1 MSPEEAPKFI
11 RSNLTVLRE
20 DIARAKS
27 YLIKH
32 PHGRAENLAAS
43 WLKEQGIEQPGQI
56 NTDHDEQIQNIIR
69 AYSLRKAFY
78 QAVFELVASG
88 DIILTEATTKFE
100 PSLGFSQGGGSQF
113 GMRMTMQAQ
122 KYDMGFAEP
131 HSFQK
136 ISLPDDMPSDPDIF
150 LDGISCTSLHPGI
163 REAVEQ
169 SLACF
174 RRGLYMPATAMLAAA
189 TEATWSE
196 CGAAVATNLADA
208 RLTNLF
214 SDPYASISKKVADL
228 SNALEQPN
236 GKALVKSAGSSI
248 AKVREA
254 EVWTGV
260 LRDRRNALHWTKAK
274 SFVADHSETA
284 TLLIAS
290 PIHIGTLEAI
300 RLKC

>member
-1 MSPEEAPKFI
+1 MTPEEAPKSI
-11 RSNLTVLRE
+11 RSKLIVLRE
-20 DIARAKS
+20 DISRAKS

-32 PHGRAENLAAS
+32 ATGRAENLAAA
-43 WLKEQGIEQPGQI
+43 WLNEQGIEQPDQI
-56 NTDHDEQIQNIIR
+56 NTDHEDQIQNIIR

-88 DIILTEATTKFE
+88 DMILTEATTKFE
-100 PSLGFSQGGGSQF
+100 PSLGFTQGSSSQF
-113 GMRMTMQAQ
+113 GIRMTMQAE

-136 ISLPDDMPSDPDIF
+136 IALPDDMPSDPDIF
-150 LDGISCTSLHPGI
+150 LNGINCTSLHPGI

-169 SLACF
+169 GLACF

-196 CGAAVATNLADA
+196 CGTAVATHLGDA
-208 RLTNLF
+208 KLTNLF
-214 SDPYASISKKVADL
+214 SDPYSSISKKVADL
-228 SNALEQPN
+228 SNALELPN

-284 TLLIAS
+284 TLLMAA
-290 PIHIGTLEAI
+290 PLHIGTLEAI

>member
-1 MSPEEAPKFI
+1 MTPEEAPKFI
-11 RSNLTVLRE
+11 RNSLSVLRE

-27 YLIKH
+27 YLVKH
-32 PHGRAENLAAS
+32 PTGRAENLAGS

-88 DIILTEATTKFE
+88 EIILTEATTKFE
-100 PSLGFSQGGGSQF
+100 PSLGFSQGGSSQF
-113 GMRMTMQAQ
+113 GMRSFTQAE
-122 KYDMGFAEP
+122 KLDMGFAEP

-150 LDGISCTSLHPGI
+150 LDGINCASLHPGI

-169 SLACF
+169 GLACF
-174 RRGLYMPATAMLAAA
+174 RRGLYIPATAMLAAA
-189 TEATWSE
+189 TEASWSE
-196 CGAAVATNLADA
+196 CGAAVAAHLSDTK
-208 RLTNLF
+208 LTNLF
-214 SDPYASISKKVADL
+214 SDPYSSISKKVADL

-236 GKALVKSAGSSI
+236 GKALLKSAGSSI

-284 TLLIAS
+284 TLLIAA
-290 PIHIGTLEAI
+290 PLHMGTLEAI

>member
-1 MSPEEAPKFI
+1 MSPEEAPKYI

-32 PHGRAENLAAS
+32 ATGRAENLAGL
-43 WLKEQGIEQPGQI
+43 WLKDQGIEQPGNI
-56 NTDHDEQIQNIIR
+56 NTDNEAQIQNIIR

-88 DIILTEATTKFE
+88 DIILTEAIAKFE
-100 PSLGFSQGGGSQF
+100 PSLGFTQGGGSSF
-113 GMRMTMQAQ
+113 GMRSFMQSE
-122 KYDMGFAEP
+122 KYDMGFVEP
-131 HSFQK
+131 RSFQK

-150 LDGISCTSLHPGI
+150 LDGINCTSLHAGI

-169 SLACF
+169 ALACF

-196 CGAAVATNLADA
+196 CGVAVATNLGDTK
-208 RLTNLF
+208 LTNLF
-214 SDPYASISKKVADL
+214 SDPYSSISKKVADL

-236 GKALVKSAGSSI
+236 GKALLKSAGSST

-284 TLLIAS
+284 TLLIAA
-290 PIHIGTLEAI
+290 PLHIGTLEAI
-300 RLKC
+300 RLQC

>member
-1 MSPEEAPKFI
+1 MSPEEAPKYI
-11 RSNLTVLRE
+11 QSNLTVLRE

-32 PHGRAENLAAS
+32 ANGRAENLAAS
-43 WLKEQGIEQPGQI
+43 WLKDQGIEQPGQI
-56 NTDHDEQIQNIIR
+56 NTDNEAQIQNIIR
-69 AYSLRKAFY
+69 GYTLRKAFY

-88 DIILTEATTKFE
+88 DIILTDAVTKFE
-100 PSLGFSQGGGSQF
+100 PSLGFTQGGDSPF
-113 GMRMTMQAQ
+113 GMRSSMQAQ

-136 ISLPDDMPSDPDIF
+136 ISLPDDMPSDADIF
-150 LDGISCTSLHPGI
+150 LDGINCTSLHPGI

-169 SLACF
+169 GLACF

-196 CGAAVATNLADA
+196 CGVAVAMHLSDTK
-208 RLTNLF
+208 LTNLF
-214 SDPYASISKKVADL
+214 SDAYSSISKKVADL

-236 GKALVKSAGSSI
+236 GKALLKSAGSSI

-274 SFVADHSETA
+274 SFIADHSETA
-284 TLLIAS
+284 TLLIAA
-290 PIHIGTLEAI
+290 PLHIGTLEAI
-300 RLKC
+300 RLQC

>member
-1 MSPEEAPKFI
+1 MSPEEAPKHI
-11 RSNLTVLRE
+11 RSNLTVLRK

-32 PHGRAENLAAS
+32 ATGRAENLAGS
-43 WLKEQGIEQPGQI
+43 WLKDQGIEQPGQL
-56 NTDHDEQIQNIIR
+56 NTDNEAQIQNIIR

-88 DIILTEATTKFE
+88 DIILTDAITKFE
-100 PSLGFSQGGGSQF
+100 PSLGFTRGGGSSF
-113 GMRMTMQAQ
+113 GMQSFTQAV
-122 KYDMGFAEP
+122 KYDMGFVEP

-150 LDGISCTSLHPGI
+150 LDGINCTLLHAGI

-169 SLACF
+169 ALACF

-196 CGAAVATNLADA
+196 CGVAVATNLGDTK
-208 RLTNLF
+208 LTNLF
-214 SDPYASISKKVADL
+214 SDPYSSISKKVTDL

-236 GKALVKSAGSSI
+236 GKALLKSAGSSI
-248 AKVREA
+248 AKVREV

-284 TLLIAS
+284 TLLIAA
-290 PIHIGTLEAI
+290 PLHIGTLEAI
-300 RLKC
+300 RLQC